1 MGCCKKDL
9 VCRECGKHGALYE
22 VDAGAL
28 IASYKNSSSDGNN
41 MRCPLH
47 VFALLSTVAALASL
61 FLGGFVAAPEWFL
74 IGALAWLLS
83 ASAGWVERMINQRDS

>member
-1 MGCCKKDL
+1 
-9 VCRECGKHGALYE
+9 
-22 VDAGAL
+22 
-28 IASYKNSSSDGNN
+28 

-74 IGALAWLLS
+74 IWALAWLLS
-83 ASAGWVERMINQRDS
+83 ASAGLVERMINQRDS